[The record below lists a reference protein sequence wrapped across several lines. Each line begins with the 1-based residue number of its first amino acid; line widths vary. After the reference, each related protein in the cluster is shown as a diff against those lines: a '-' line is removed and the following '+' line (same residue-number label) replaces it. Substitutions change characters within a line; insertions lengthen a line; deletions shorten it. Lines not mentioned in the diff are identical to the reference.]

1 MNTQT
6 KMKTLHK
13 LLTLAFLLIAV
24 TACKDVTPT
33 PPCKL
38 SAIDRGNANKH
49 TYTYDASGKI
59 SQMTREFDG
68 TGAGTISKYVYTFTY
83 DATGLLTKSS
93 IKLDGKEYGIETY
106 SYTNGKI
113 SKVTYTNTDGSK
125 GINNLKY
132 STAGQITE
140 FTYETGDPNYDGK
153 QYFEYDA
160 NGIMTKRGYADLQ
173 GNKYFEVVIKPVGVA
188 KSPEQLL
195 TNNGL
200 PFDVL
205 TGFSWQ
211 TAEGNVGTV
220 YESFYADQDGKLVS
234 DSKEKITAVKTN
246 SQGYIIENTTTDAAN
261 KSNTQR
267 FTLTDC
273 N

>member
-1 MNTQT
+1 
-6 KMKTLHK
+6 MKTLHK
-13 LLTLAFLLIAV
+13 LLTVALLLIAV
-24 TACKDVTPT
+24 TACKDETPT

-38 SAIDRGNANKH
+38 STIDRGNGNKH
-49 TYTYDASGKI
+49 TYTYDAAGKI
-59 SQMTREFDG
+59 MQMTREFDG
-68 TGAGTISKYVYTFTY
+68 TGSGDISKYVYTFTY
-83 DATGLLTKSS
+83 DGSGLLIRSS
-93 IKLDGKEYGIETY
+93 IKLDGKDYGTETY
-106 SYTNGKI
+106 TYYYSQI
-113 SKVTYTNTDGSK
+113 SKVTFLNADGSK

-132 STAGQITE
+132 NTTGQITE

-160 NGIMTKRGYADLQ
+160 NGIMTKRGFTDLQ
-173 GNKYFEVVIKPVGVA
+173 GNKYFEVVIKPVGIA

-195 TNNGL
+195 ANNGL

-211 TAEGNVGTV
+211 VADGNVGTV
-220 YESFYADQDGKLVS
+220 YEVFFADQDGKLVF
-234 DSKEKITAVKTN
+234 DSQEKITSLKTN
-246 SQGYIIENTTTDAAN
+246 SQSYIIENTITDDAN
-261 KSNTQR
+261 KATTQR